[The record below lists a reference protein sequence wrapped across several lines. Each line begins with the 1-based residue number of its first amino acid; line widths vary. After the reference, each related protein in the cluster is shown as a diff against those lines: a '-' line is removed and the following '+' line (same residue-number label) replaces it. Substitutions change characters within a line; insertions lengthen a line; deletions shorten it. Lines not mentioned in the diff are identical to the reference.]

1 MGEVYDVT
9 CAKTTLLHSMG
20 FTEVKMWECFW
31 DDLSKHDPRLI
42 QFLHTL
48 EIVEPLDLRHAFYGG
63 RTGATCLY
71 HKTNEAQGE
80 KVHYIDVT
88 SEYPWVNKYRTYA
101 VGHPQI
107 LTSPQ
112 TTDLSDYYGI
122 AKVDIV
128 PPEELFNPVLPHR
141 SGGKLTFPLC
151 CTCVEQQQAK
161 LMLDRRWTCTHTHQE
176 RLIRSTWCTPE
187 MSTAV

>member
-1 MGEVYDVT
+1 MEEVYDVT
-9 CAKTTLLHSMG
+9 CVKTTLLHSMG
-20 FTEVKMWECFW
+20 LTEVIT
-31 DDLSKHDPRLI
+31 KHDPRLI

-63 RTGATCLY
+63 RTGASCLY

-88 SEYPWVNKYRTYA
+88 SEYPWVNKYRTYP

-128 PPEELFNPVLPHR
+128 TPEELLNPVLPYR

-151 CTCVEQQQAK
+151 CTCVEQQQ
-161 LMLDRRWTCTHTHQE
+161 
-176 RLIRSTWCTPE
+176 
-187 MSTAV
+187 V

>member
-1 MGEVYDVT
+1 
-9 CAKTTLLHSMG
+9 
-20 FTEVKMWECFW
+20 MWECFW

-42 QFLHTL
+42 QFLQTL
-48 EIVEPLDLRHAFYGG
+48 EIVEPLNLPHAFYGG

-71 HKTNEAQGE
+71 HMKTNEAQGE
-80 KVHYIDVT
+80 KVHSIDVT
-88 SEYPWVNKYRTYA
+88 SEYTWVNKYRTYP

-128 PPEELFNPVLPHR
+128 PPIN
-141 SGGKLTFPLC
+141 
-151 CTCVEQQQAK
+151 
-161 LMLDRRWTCTHTHQE
+161 M
-176 RLIRSTWCTPE
+176 
-187 MSTAV
+187 

>member
-1 MGEVYDVT
+1 MTWPVPKPLCYTRWVSPRWKCG
-9 CAKTTLLHSMG
+9 
-20 FTEVKMWECFW
+20 
-31 DDLSKHDPRLI
+31 KHDLRLI
-42 QFLHTL
+42 QFDTVSSHLWNCRT
-48 EIVEPLDLRHAFYGG
+48 LDLRHTFYGG
-63 RTGATCLY
+63 RTGTTCLY

-88 SEYPWVNKYRTYA
+88 SEHPWVNKHRTYL

-122 AKVDIV
+122 TRVDIV
-128 PPEELFNPVLPHR
+128 PPEELFNPVLPYR

-151 CTCVEQQQAK
+151 NTCVEQQQAK
-161 LMLDRRWTCTHTHQE
+161 PMRDRWWTCTHTHQE
-176 RLIRSTWCTPE
+176 RLILFKLDTYVE
-187 MSTAV
+187 DII

>member
-1 MGEVYDVT
+1 M
-9 CAKTTLLHSMG
+9 
-20 FTEVKMWECFW
+20 
-31 DDLSKHDPRLI
+31 
-42 QFLHTL
+42 
-48 EIVEPLDLRHAFYGG
+48 
-63 RTGATCLY
+63 
-71 HKTNEAQGE
+71 
-80 KVHYIDVT
+80 
-88 SEYPWVNKYRTYA
+88 NKYRTYP

-112 TTDLSDYYGI
+112 TTNLSGYYDI

-128 PPEELFNPVLPHR
+128 PPEELLNHVLPYQ